1 VVIRSL
7 SKKVVFTGCPLDCD
21 EQHDAIQEKLH
32 LPYSGPI
39 MDDPLNPVVD
49 MLAAM
54 VPPAQWR
61 VGESVPVPGWL
72 RPLPPVEDQARINV
86 DDFISF
92 IDQDGCRR
100 YAQAVQHIV
109 KDNVL
114 PDFPCLIAVDHA
126 LTGGAYT
133 ALADHYG
140 RQHLSLLII
149 DSHTDAVP
157 MSRLANAILYDA
169 DTNSRSV
176 YDRADPYL
184 HQRTESYNASSFIH
198 HLLAEKILNPRD
210 LFIIGIS
217 DYPEKRA
224 FRIND
229 TRIKAYVD
237 VYSALKRDGAT
248 LITRQDC
255 QMQPTKVKS
264 LLKKIRTPYVYLS
277 IDMDIGARNAV
288 EGVRFKNWQGLGEKQ
303 IYRLASMI
311 SECRGRD
318 LELVG
323 LDITEIN
330 PRTAGRPQ
338 GATVDRTYEVAANL
352 VKMMAFE
359 TAM

>member
-54 VPPAQWR
+54 VPPALWR
-61 VGESVPVPGWL
+61 VGESVAVPGWL
-72 RPLPPVEDQARINV
+72 RPLPPVEEQARINV
-86 DDFISF
+86 DDFIAF

-109 KDNVL
+109 RDNVL

-140 RQHLSLLII
+140 RQDLSLLII

-176 YDRADPYL
+176 YDRADPHL

-198 HLLAEKILNPRD
+198 HLLAEKILDPRD

-229 TRIKAYVD
+229 TRIKEYVD
-237 VYSALKRDGAT
+237 IYSALKRDGAT
-248 LITRQDC
+248 LVTRQDC

-311 SECRGRD
+311 SACRGRD

-330 PRTAGRPQ
+330 PRTAGRPR

-352 VKMMAFE
+352 IKMMAFE